1 MLVALSTG
9 WYDSGSRCNKNIKI
23 NADGR
28 TALAK
33 VIDHCDSVKRAASRS
48 ITSSRRARTTCTIFV
63 GIGTK
68 NNDEAIASRRRRWA
82 S

>member
-33 VIDHCDSVKRAASRS
+33 VIDDCDSVKTAASRS
-48 ITSSRRARTTCTIFV
+48 ITSSRRARTT
-63 GIGTK
+63 TK